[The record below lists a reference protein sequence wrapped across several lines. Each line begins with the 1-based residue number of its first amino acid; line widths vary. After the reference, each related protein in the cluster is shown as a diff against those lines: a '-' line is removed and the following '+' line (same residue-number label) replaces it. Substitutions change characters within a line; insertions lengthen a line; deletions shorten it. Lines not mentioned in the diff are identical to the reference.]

1 MSQKLSVSTCNVQH
15 TPILFHAVCNS
26 NSEQRLSYTPFVA
39 LTLTHHPT
47 PSLSIFHPP
56 YINPPQPPPKPNQA
70 HHPSTPHNPLPPLPP
85 VPIPGTS
92 ASLAPSCAFISRSCS
107 TICCSS
113 TMHTANG
120 TLSIIA
126 PVISTQ
132 SPLPPTQAPCFET
145 ATVELSVLVRKRRVF
160 GGTMSRRA
168 RRLRRGGVWL
178 ERVGRGGKG
187 GEGEGTGL

>member
-1 MSQKLSVSTCNVQH
+1 M
-15 TPILFHAVCNS
+15 
-26 NSEQRLSYTPFVA
+26 
-39 LTLTHHPT
+39 
-47 PSLSIFHPP
+47 
-56 YINPPQPPPKPNQA
+56 
-70 HHPSTPHNPLPPLPP
+70 
-85 VPIPGTS
+85 PGTS

-168 RRLRRGGVWL
+168 RRLRRGGARLIRECVWGGL
-178 ERVGRGGKG
+178 GCWVGGGERGRGEGRYRSVNDSEMGSEEMISSSESSESDGTREG
-187 GEGEGTGL
+187 GVLC